1 MEFNYHEW
9 SKLSKSST
17 CMFHICCGA
26 TCGICFSLNIIICGE
41 EGKAVSILFPQ
52 HLSFDKNVILFLQ
65 IISSTSPNQ
74 YGAID
79 YSSDS
84 DDCDENDYIP
94 LSAVASTDIKDSLE
108 LSRKPSSMASV
119 T

>member
-1 MEFNYHEW
+1 M
-9 SKLSKSST
+9 
-17 CMFHICCGA
+17 
-26 TCGICFSLNIIICGE
+26 

-65 IISSTSPNQ
+65 IILSASPNQ

-79 YSSDS
+79 SSSDS

-94 LSAVASTDIKDSLE
+94 LSAVGSTDIKDSPE
-108 LSRKPSSMASV
+108 PSREPSSVASV
-119 T
+119 TSLLSKATAAIDQVTKVG